1 MLMIG
6 CVSRESG
13 LLRFVLAIALFG
25 VLMPKMA
32 EAQSFPQKQIRLI
45 VPFAPSGSTD
55 IIARAI
61 ADPLSKV
68 LGQSV
73 IVENKAGAGGSIG
86 ALDIMRGSKDGHVIG
101 MATVSTTASN
111 PAINKKIGYDPI
123 KDFQAITNIAATP
136 NVIAVYPKF
145 PAKDYK
151 SFLELIKKNPG
162 KYSYSTSGSG
172 GIGHLQTELF
182 KSLTGAQINHVPYRG
197 AGPALVD
204 TVSGKV
210 PIIFDNL
217 PSAYPFIKDGRLVPL
232 VVAAPKR
239 LSSLPHVPTF
249 AELGLVPV
257 NRMAYYGLIGPAEM
271 SKEAVEKIHAGVLK
285 VLQDPL
291 VRKRI
296 EGTGSIIVAN
306 SPEQFAAEIKAEYN
320 IYRDVVAKQG
330 LTLN

>member
-1 MLMIG
+1 M
-6 CVSRESG
+6 
-13 LLRFVLAIALFG
+13 LRFVLAMAMIG
-25 VLMPKMA
+25 VLMPKMV

-45 VPFAPSGSTD
+45 VPFAPGGSTD

-61 ADPLSKV
+61 AEPLSKV
-68 LGQSV
+68 LGQAV
-73 IVENKAGAGGSIG
+73 VVENKAGAGGSIG
-86 ALDIMRGSKDGHVIG
+86 ALDIVRGGKDGYVIG
-101 MATVSTTASN
+101 MATVSTTASS

-136 NVIAVYPKF
+136 NVIAVHPKF
-145 PAKDYK
+145 VAKDYK
-151 SFLELIKKNPG
+151 SFLELIKRNPG
-162 KYSYSTSGSG
+162 KYSYSTSGAG

-182 KSLTGAQINHVPYRG
+182 KSLTGVQIVHVPYRG

-210 PIIFDNL
+210 PIIYDNL
-217 PSAYPFIKDGRLVPL
+217 PSAYPFIKDSRLLPL

-249 AELGLVPV
+249 AEVGLAPV
-257 NRMAYYGLIGPAEM
+257 NRMAFYGLIGPAGM
-271 SKEAVEKIHAGVLK
+271 SREAVKKIHAGVLK
-285 VLQDPL
+285 VLQDPA

-296 EGTGSIIVAN
+296 EDTGSMIIAN
-306 SPEQFAAEIKAEYN
+306 SPEQFAAEIKAEYD
-320 IYRDVVAKQG
+320 IYREIVAKLG

>member
-1 MLMIG
+1 
-6 CVSRESG
+6 
-13 LLRFVLAIALFG
+13 
-25 VLMPKMA
+25 MPFMA
-32 EAQSFPQKQIRLI
+32 QAQSFPQKQIRLI
-45 VPFAPSGSTD
+45 VPFAPGGSTD

-61 ADPLSKV
+61 ADPLGKV
-68 LGQSV
+68 LGQPV

-136 NVIAVYPKF
+136 NVIAVHSKF
-145 PAKDYK
+145 TAKDYK

-182 KSLTGAQINHVPYRG
+182 KSLTGAQIGHVPYRG

-217 PSAYPFIKDGRLVPL
+217 PSAYPFIKDGRLLPL

-239 LSSLPHVPTF
+239 LSSMPHVPTF
-249 AELGLVPV
+249 AEVGLAPV
-257 NRMAYYGLIGPAEM
+257 NRMAYYGLIGPAGM
-271 SKEAVEKIHAGVLK
+271 SRDAVEKIHAGVLK
-285 VLQDPL
+285 VLQDPV

-296 EGTGSIIVAN
+296 EDTGSLIVAN
-306 SPEQFAAEIKAEYN
+306 NPEQFAAEIKAEYD

-330 LTLN
+330 LILN

>member
-1 MLMIG
+1 
-6 CVSRESG
+6 
-13 LLRFVLAIALFG
+13 
-25 VLMPKMA
+25 MA
-32 EAQSFPQKQIRLI
+32 QAQSFPQKQIRLI
-45 VPFAPSGSTD
+45 VPFAPGGSTD

-61 ADPLSKV
+61 ADPLGKV
-68 LGQSV
+68 LGQPV

-136 NVIAVYPKF
+136 NVIAVHPKF
-145 PAKDYK
+145 TAKDYK

-182 KSLTGAQINHVPYRG
+182 KSLTGAQIGHVPYRG

-217 PSAYPFIKDGRLVPL
+217 PSAYPFIKDGRLLPL
-232 VVAAPKR
+232 VVSAPKR
-239 LSSLPHVPTF
+239 LNSLPHVPTF
-249 AELGLVPV
+249 AEVGLVPV
-257 NRMAYYGLIGPAEM
+257 NRMAYYGLIGPAGM
-271 SKEAVEKIHAGVLK
+271 SREAVEKIHAGVLK
-285 VLQDPL
+285 VLQDPV

-296 EGTGSIIVAN
+296 EDTGSLIVAN
-306 SPEQFAAEIKAEYN
+306 NPEQFAAEIKAEYD
-320 IYRDVVAKQG
+320 IYREVVAKQG
-330 LTLN
+330 LILN

>member
-1 MLMIG
+1 
-6 CVSRESG
+6 
-13 LLRFVLAIALFG
+13 LLRFVLAMAMIG
-25 VLMPKMA
+25 VLMPKMV

-45 VPFAPSGSTD
+45 VPFAPGGSTD

-61 ADPLSKV
+61 AEPLSKV
-68 LGQSV
+68 LGQAV
-73 IVENKAGAGGSIG
+73 VVENKAGAGGSIG
-86 ALDIMRGSKDGHVIG
+86 ALDIVRGGKDGYVIG
-101 MATVSTTASN
+101 MATVSTTASS

-136 NVIAVYPKF
+136 NVIAVHPKF
-145 PAKDYK
+145 VAKDYK
-151 SFLELIKKNPG
+151 SFLELIKRNPG
-162 KYSYSTSGSG
+162 KYSYSTSGAG

-182 KSLTGAQINHVPYRG
+182 KSLTGVQIVHVPYRG

-210 PIIFDNL
+210 PIIYDNL
-217 PSAYPFIKDGRLVPL
+217 PSAYPFIKDGRLLPL

-249 AELGLVPV
+249 AEVGLAPV
-257 NRMAYYGLIGPAEM
+257 NRMAFYGLIGPAGM
-271 SKEAVEKIHAGVLK
+271 SREAVKKIHAGVLK
-285 VLQDPL
+285 VLQDPA

-296 EGTGSIIVAN
+296 EDTGSMIIAN
-306 SPEQFAAEIKAEYN
+306 SPEQFAAEIKAEYD
-320 IYRDVVAKQG
+320 IYREIVAKLG

>member
-1 MLMIG
+1 
-6 CVSRESG
+6 
-13 LLRFVLAIALFG
+13 
-25 VLMPKMA
+25 MA
-32 EAQSFPQKQIRLI
+32 QAQSFPQKQIRLI
-45 VPFAPSGSTD
+45 VPFAPGGSTD

-61 ADPLSKV
+61 ADPLGKV
-68 LGQSV
+68 LGQPV

-136 NVIAVYPKF
+136 NVIAVHSKF
-145 PAKDYK
+145 SAKDYK

-182 KSLTGAQINHVPYRG
+182 KSLTGAQIGHVPYRG

-217 PSAYPFIKDGRLVPL
+217 PSAYPFIKDGRLLPL

-239 LSSLPHVPTF
+239 LSSMPHVPTF
-249 AELGLVPV
+249 AEVGLAPV
-257 NRMAYYGLIGPAEM
+257 NRMAYYGLIGPAGM
-271 SKEAVEKIHAGVLK
+271 SRDAVEKIHAGVLK
-285 VLQDPL
+285 VLQDPV

-296 EGTGSIIVAN
+296 EDTGSLIVAN
-306 SPEQFAAEIKAEYN
+306 DPEQFAAEIKAEYD

-330 LTLN
+330 LILN

>member
-1 MLMIG
+1 MLRSVFI
-6 CVSRESG
+6 
-13 LLRFVLAIALFG
+13 IALVSVF
-25 VLMPKMA
+25 MPFMA
-32 EAQSFPQKQIRLI
+32 HAQSFPQKQIRLI
-45 VPFAPSGSTD
+45 VPFAPGGSTD

-61 ADPLSKV
+61 AEPLSKV
-68 LGQSV
+68 LGQPV

-111 PAINKKIGYDPI
+111 PAVNKKIGYDPI

-136 NVIAVYPKF
+136 NVIAVHPKF
-145 PAKDYK
+145 TAKDYK

-182 KSLTGAQINHVPYRG
+182 KSLTGAQINHIPYRG

-217 PSAYPFIKDGRLVPL
+217 PSAYPFIKDGRLLPL

-249 AELGLVPV
+249 AEVGLAPV
-257 NRMAYYGLIGPAEM
+257 NRMAYYGLIGPAGM

-285 VLQDPL
+285 VLQDAS

-296 EGTGSIIVAN
+296 EDTGAIIVAN
-306 SPEQFAAEIKAEYN
+306 HPEQFAAEIKAEYE
-320 IYRDVVAKQG
+320 IYRNVVAKQG

>member
-1 MLMIG
+1 M
-6 CVSRESG
+6 
-13 LLRFVLAIALFG
+13 LRFVLAMAMIG
-25 VLMPKMA
+25 VLMPKMV

-45 VPFAPSGSTD
+45 VPFAPGGSTD

-61 ADPLSKV
+61 AEPLSKV
-68 LGQSV
+68 LGQAV
-73 IVENKAGAGGSIG
+73 VVENKAGAGGSIG
-86 ALDIMRGSKDGHVIG
+86 ALDIVRGGKDGYVIG
-101 MATVSTTASN
+101 MATVSTTASS

-136 NVIAVYPKF
+136 NVIAVHPKF
-145 PAKDYK
+145 VAKDYK
-151 SFLELIKKNPG
+151 SFLELIKRNPG
-162 KYSYSTSGSG
+162 KYSYSTSGAG

-182 KSLTGAQINHVPYRG
+182 KSLTGVQIVHVPYRG

-210 PIIFDNL
+210 PIIYDNL
-217 PSAYPFIKDGRLVPL
+217 PSAYPFIKDGRLLPL

-249 AELGLVPV
+249 AEVGLAPV
-257 NRMAYYGLIGPAEM
+257 NRMAFYGLIGPAGM
-271 SKEAVEKIHAGVLK
+271 SREAVKKIHAGVLK
-285 VLQDPL
+285 VLQDPA

-296 EGTGSIIVAN
+296 EDTGSMIIAN
-306 SPEQFAAEIKAEYN
+306 SPEQFAAEIKAEYD
-320 IYRDVVAKQG
+320 IYREIVAKLG

>member
-1 MLMIG
+1 
-6 CVSRESG
+6 
-13 LLRFVLAIALFG
+13 
-25 VLMPKMA
+25 MA
-32 EAQSFPQKQIRLI
+32 QAQSFPQKQIRLI
-45 VPFAPSGSTD
+45 VPFAPGGSTD

-61 ADPLSKV
+61 ADPLGKV
-68 LGQSV
+68 LGQPV

-136 NVIAVYPKF
+136 NVIAVHPKF
-145 PAKDYK
+145 TAKDYK

-182 KSLTGAQINHVPYRG
+182 KSLTGAQIGHVPYRG

-217 PSAYPFIKDGRLVPL
+217 PSAYPFIKDGRLLPL

-239 LSSLPHVPTF
+239 LNSLPHVPTF
-249 AELGLVPV
+249 AEVGLVPV
-257 NRMAYYGLIGPAEM
+257 NRMAYYGLIGPAGM
-271 SKEAVEKIHAGVLK
+271 SREAVEKIHAGVLK
-285 VLQDPL
+285 VLQDPV

-296 EGTGSIIVAN
+296 EDTGSLIVAN
-306 SPEQFAAEIKAEYN
+306 NPEQFAAEIKAEYD
-320 IYRDVVAKQG
+320 IYREVVAKQG
-330 LTLN
+330 LILN

>member
-1 MLMIG
+1 
-6 CVSRESG
+6 
-13 LLRFVLAIALFG
+13 LLRFVLAMAMIG
-25 VLMPKMA
+25 VLMPKMV

-45 VPFAPSGSTD
+45 VPFAPGGSTD

-61 ADPLSKV
+61 AEPLSKV
-68 LGQSV
+68 LGQAV
-73 IVENKAGAGGSIG
+73 VVENKAGAGGSIG
-86 ALDIMRGSKDGHVIG
+86 ALDIVRGGKDGYVIG
-101 MATVSTTASN
+101 MATVSTTASS

-136 NVIAVYPKF
+136 NVIAVHPKF
-145 PAKDYK
+145 VAKDYK
-151 SFLELIKKNPG
+151 SFLELIKRNPG
-162 KYSYSTSGSG
+162 KYSYSTSGAG

-182 KSLTGAQINHVPYRG
+182 KSLTGVQIVHVPYRG

-210 PIIFDNL
+210 PIIYDNL
-217 PSAYPFIKDGRLVPL
+217 PSAYPFIKDSRLLPL

-249 AELGLVPV
+249 AEVGLAPV
-257 NRMAYYGLIGPAEM
+257 NRMAFYGLIGPAGM
-271 SKEAVEKIHAGVLK
+271 SREAVKKIHAGVLK
-285 VLQDPL
+285 VLQDPA

-296 EGTGSIIVAN
+296 EDTGSMIIAN
-306 SPEQFAAEIKAEYN
+306 SPEQFAAEIKAEYD
-320 IYRDVVAKQG
+320 IYREIVAKLG